1 MAPMPEPKPG
11 WVRPERGIASLSR
24 FMIWLTLRV
33 GRPFGEAILPFITLY
48 FLLTARQAR
57 RASRQYLARVLD
69 RPVRMLDVARHF
81 HTFAAAIL
89 DRVFFLSGRYKGYK
103 IDIDG
108 LDCVHAAMAGGR
120 GCILLGAHIGSF
132 EALRSVG
139 RMSPFPVRVL
149 MFRRNAGAPTRL
161 LEQLA
166 PEFARNIIDIG
177 EPDAMIRVQESLA
190 RNELVGMLGD
200 RAPGHEKSVLTPF
213 LGGMAAFPAGP
224 LLVASMLGVPVIL
237 FSGVRTGYR
246 QYTVRFELLAEQI
259 TIPRRQRAQG
269 LATWMGHYARWMERL
284 CRAHP
289 YNWFNFHDVWVA
301 PQVGKHGENHDGP

>member
-1 MAPMPEPKPG
+1 MAPMREPGSG
-11 WVRPERGIASLSR
+11 WVRPERGTAALSR

-69 RPVRMLDVARHF
+69 RPVRMVDVARHF

-89 DRVFFLSGRYKGYK
+89 DRVFFLAGRYRGYK
-103 IDIDG
+103 IDTSG

-139 RMSPFPVRVL
+139 RMSPFPVKVL

-166 PEFARNIIDIG
+166 PEFAHDIIDIG
-177 EPDAMIRVQESLA
+177 EPDAMILSLI
-190 RNELVGMLGD
+190 
-200 RAPGHEKSVLTPF
+200 H
-213 LGGMAAFPAGP
+213 
-224 LLVASMLGVPVIL
+224 I
-237 FSGVRTGYR
+237 
-246 QYTVRFELLAEQI
+246 
-259 TIPRRQRAQG
+259 
-269 LATWMGHYARWMERL
+269 
-284 CRAHP
+284 
-289 YNWFNFHDVWVA
+289 
-301 PQVGKHGENHDGP
+301 